1 MRTGSVA
8 GHLDVCKLLLE
19 KKAALDAPD
28 ADGCSPLR
36 LAVSAGAGAGAGG
49 GGGGGG
55 GAGAGAAAGAAAAA
69 VWRVAAAV

>member
-36 LAVSAGAGAGAGG
+36 LAVSADA
-49 GGGGGG
+49 G
-55 GAGAGAAAGAAAAA
+55 GAGA